1 MKPTHSI
8 DTAQPSAALPAHS
21 AASPVQVAAGGMDAD
36 EYRAIVESVGAALV
50 MLDARGAIRYLNE
63 AGAQIIGVPIADAL
77 GQRLARVAP
86 AFEAALRERI
96 ETCIRL
102 GESIRVQELRLES
115 NGGAPRYIGL
125 TISAATG
132 RLAGGCVIVARDITV
147 QKLIDVQTVQSL
159 KLESIGQL
167 AAGVAHEI
175 NTPAQFVGDNLRFLQ
190 DHLSALLPLLPRL
203 AGASPS
209 ASDAAE
215 LEFLAEETPKAIADA
230 LTGVERITRIVG
242 ALKEFSHPSRADKV
256 EVDLN
261 HVIESTTVVARHE
274 WKYVAVLELALDP
287 EVRDVPCHP
296 DEIHQVLLNLIVNA
310 AHAIAERNARE
321 KRPLGKIRIATR
333 LAGDACEVRV
343 EDDGA
348 GIPASI
354 RERIFDP
361 FFTTKGVGK
370 GTGQGLAI
378 SRSIVVDKHGGSIEV
393 ESEAGRGTAF
403 VVRLPLGAKPAG
415 ARSAAGGSSVAK
427 GLAP

>member
-1 MKPTHSI
+1 MKSGASF
-8 DTAQPSAALPAHS
+8 DTAAPSAALPCQAT
-21 AASPVQVAAGGMDAD
+21 ADDMKAD
-36 EYRAIVESVGAALV
+36 EYRALVESVAAALV

-63 AGAQIIGVPIADAL
+63 AGAQIIGAPLAEAL

-96 ETCIRL
+96 ETCIRS

-115 NGGAPRYIGL
+115 EGAAPRYIGL
-125 TISAATG
+125 TICAVKG
-132 RLAGGCVIVARDITV
+132 RLAGSCVIVARDITL
-147 QKLIDVQTVQSL
+147 QKRIDVQTVHSL

-167 AAGVAHEI
+167 AAGIAHEI

-190 DHLSALLPLLPRL
+190 DQLSALLPLLPRL
-203 AGASPS
+203 VGASPA

-215 LEFLAEETPKAIADA
+215 LEFLADETPKAIADA
-230 LTGVERITRIVG
+230 LEGVERITRIVG
-242 ALKEFSHPSRADKV
+242 ALKEFSHPSRADKT

-274 WKYVAVLELALDP
+274 WKYVAVLELDLDP
-287 EVRDVPCHP
+287 EVHGVPCHP

-310 AHAIAERNARE
+310 AHAIAERNAHE
-321 KRPLGKIRIATR
+321 KRALGKLRIATR
-333 LAGDACEVRV
+333 LAGEVCEIRV

-393 ESEAGRGTAF
+393 ESEAGRGAAF
-403 VVRLPLGAKPAG
+403 VVRLPLKAEKS
-415 ARSAAGGSSVAK
+415 SAARELES
-427 GLAP
+427 